1 MDVEEVAEELYG
13 LRPAEFVAARDTY
26 VARARAAKDA
36 RAAKAIAA
44 LRRPSL
50 AAWAANRLARQRQP
64 EAQQFLA
71 LGETLREAHRTLD
84 AEQLRAASGQRQQL
98 ITALARTAGALAGEA
113 GLSVSDTV
121 LHEIEQTLHGVLA
134 DRHLAEQ
141 WSRGRLVKTPEAV
154 VGFPPVA
161 PEAVPAAR
169 APAAATSE
177 ATGTAGSTG
186 TPGTAGTTR
195 TAGTTGTTA
204 TAGTTGTTATAG
216 TTTATDSEEAAGAAE
231 QQPAPKRK
239 PARGADARRRR
250 ELERAR
256 VRELERA
263 RTAAEEADGEVVLR
277 ERELAEARDARQAAA
292 EAAEEAAER
301 VSRLEHELHDGR
313 KARQEARTASTTAGK
328 AVTTAEH
335 ALRDARRAA
344 AQAAGTVQDLEGRSR
359 E

>member
-169 APAAATSE
+169 APAAATAE
-177 ATGTAGSTG
+177 VT
-186 TPGTAGTTR
+186 GTAGTTGA
-195 TAGTTGTTA
+195 TATTGTTA
-204 TAGTTGTTATAG
+204 TPG
-216 TTTATDSEEAAGAAE
+216 TTTAATDSEEVAGAAE

-256 VRELERA
+256 LRELEQA
-263 RTAAEEADGEVVLR
+263 RTAAEEADAEVALR

>member
-98 ITALARTAGALAGEA
+98 IAALARTAGALAGEA

-161 PEAVPAAR
+161 PESVPVGG
-169 APAAATSE
+169 APATAAAE
-177 ATGTAGSTG
+177 ATA
-186 TPGTAGTTR
+186 TT
-195 TAGTTGTTA
+195 GTTGTAASTA
-204 TAGTTGTTATAG
+204 TTGT
-216 TTTATDSEEAAGAAE
+216 
-231 QQPAPKRK
+231 
-239 PARGADARRRR
+239 
-250 ELERAR
+250 
-256 VRELERA
+256 
-263 RTAAEEADGEVVLR
+263 
-277 ERELAEARDARQAAA
+277 
-292 EAAEEAAER
+292 
-301 VSRLEHELHDGR
+301 
-313 KARQEARTASTTAGK
+313 
-328 AVTTAEH
+328 
-335 ALRDARRAA
+335 
-344 AQAAGTVQDLEGRSR
+344 
-359 E
+359 

>member
-169 APAAATSE
+169 APAAATAE
-177 ATGTAGSTG
+177 ATGTA
-186 TPGTAGTTR
+186 A
-195 TAGTTGTTA
+195 TTGA
-204 TAGTTGTTATAG
+204 TATTGTTATAG
-216 TTTATDSEEAAGAAE
+216 TTTAATDSEEVAGAAE

-256 VRELERA
+256 LRELEQA
-263 RTAAEEADGEVVLR
+263 RTAAEEADAEVALR
-277 ERELAEARDARQAAA
+277 ERELADARDARQAAA

-344 AQAAGTVQDLEGRSR
+344 AQAAGTIQDLEGRSR

>member
-50 AAWAANRLARQRQP
+50 AAWAANRLARQRQR
-64 EAQQFLA
+64 EAQQFLT

-98 ITALARTAGALAGEA
+98 VTALARTAGALAGEA

-134 DRHLAEQ
+134 DQDVAEQ

-154 VGFPPVA
+154 VGFPAVA
-161 PEAVPAAR
+161 PGAVPAR
-169 APAAATSE
+169 KAPAVEAAE
-177 ATGTAGSTG
+177 APETAEG
-186 TPGTAGTTR
+186 PETAEAPETTEP
-195 TAGTTGTTA
+195 TE
-204 TAGTTGTTATAG
+204 
-216 TTTATDSEEAAGAAE
+216 SEEAAEAAE
-231 QQPAPKRK
+231 QPVPMKK
-239 PARGADARRRR
+239 PARGEAARRLRERERARLR
-250 ELERAR
+250 ELEGARA
-256 VRELERA
+256 
-263 RTAAEEADGEVVLR
+263 AAEEADDEVGRR
-277 ERELAEARDARQAAA
+277 ERELAEARAARQAAA
-292 EAAEEAAER
+292 EAAEEAAEL
-301 VSRLEHELHDGR
+301 VSRLERELNDGR
-313 KARQEARTASTTAGK
+313 KARQEARTASTAAGK

-344 AQAAGTVQDLEGRSR
+344 AQAADALQDLEGRGQ

>member
-50 AAWAANRLARQRQP
+50 AAWAANRLALQRQP

-98 ITALARTAGALAGEA
+98 VTALARTAATLAGEA

-134 DRHLAEQ
+134 DRDVAEL
-141 WSRGRLVKTPEAV
+141 WSRGRLVKAPEAA
-154 VGFPPVA
+154 VGFPEVA
-161 PEAVPAAR
+161 PEAVPAPR
-169 APAAATSE
+169 APAAEAAE
-177 ATGTAGSTG
+177 ATAPIAPTTTTERTGKTGTGGTAGPTG
-186 TPGTAGTTR
+186 
-195 TAGTTGTTA
+195 
-204 TAGTTGTTATAG
+204 
-216 TTTATDSEEAAGAAE
+216 SEEAAGAVG
-231 QQPAPKRK
+231 QPAPKKK
-239 PARGADARRRR
+239 PARGEEARRLR
-250 ELERAR
+250 ERERAR
-256 VRELERA
+256 LRDLERA
-263 RTAAEEADGEVVLR
+263 RTAAEEADGEVGRR
-277 ERELAEARDARQAAA
+277 ERELVEARDARQAAA
-292 EAAEEAAER
+292 EEAEEAAEL
-301 VSRLEHELHDGR
+301 VSRLERELHDGR

-344 AQAAGTVQDLEGRSR
+344 AQAARAVQDLEGRSK

>member
-169 APAAATSE
+169 APAAATPE
-177 ATGTAGSTG
+177 ATGTAG
-186 TPGTAGTTR
+186 
-195 TAGTTGTTA
+195 TTGA
-204 TAGTTGTTATAG
+204 TATTATAG
-216 TTTATDSEEAAGAAE
+216 TTTADADSEEAAGAAE

-250 ELERAR
+250 EFERAR
-256 VRELERA
+256 VRELEQA
-263 RTAAEEADGEVVLR
+263 RTAAEEADAEVALR

>member
-36 RAAKAIAA
+36 RAAKAVAA

-50 AAWAANRLARQRQP
+50 AAWAANRLARQRQR

-84 AEQLRAASGQRQQL
+84 AAQLRAASGQRQQL
-98 ITALARTAGALAGEA
+98 VTALARTAAGLAGEA

-134 DRHLAEQ
+134 DQDVAEL
-141 WSRGRLVKTPEAV
+141 WSRGRLVKAPEAA
-154 VGFPPVA
+154 VGFPEVA
-161 PEAVPAAR
+161 PEAVPARR
-169 APAAATSE
+169 APAVEAAE
-177 ATGTAGSTG
+177 ATA
-186 TPGTAGTTR
+186 TT
-195 TAGTTGTTA
+195 GTTGTTE
-204 TAGTTGTTATAG
+204 
-216 TTTATDSEEAAGAAE
+216 SEEAAGAAE
-231 QQPAPKRK
+231 QPTSKRK
-239 PARGADARRRR
+239 PARGEEARRLR
-250 ELERAR
+250 ERERAR
-256 VRELERA
+256 LRELERA
-263 RTAAEEADGEVVLR
+263 RTAAEEADGEVGRR
-277 ERELAEARDARQAAA
+277 EREFAEARDARQAAA
-292 EAAEEAAER
+292 EEAEEAAER
-301 VSRLEHELHDGR
+301 VSRLERELHDGR

-344 AQAAGTVQDLEGRSR
+344 VQAARAVQDLEGRSQ

>member
-169 APAAATSE
+169 APAAATAE
-177 ATGTAGSTG
+177 ATGTA
-186 TPGTAGTTR
+186 A
-195 TAGTTGTTA
+195 TTGA
-204 TAGTTGTTATAG
+204 TATTGTTATAG
-216 TTTATDSEEAAGAAE
+216 TTTAATDSEEVAGAAE

-256 VRELERA
+256 LRELEQA
-263 RTAAEEADGEVVLR
+263 RTAAEEADAEVALR

>member
-26 VARARAAKDA
+26 VARARASKDA

-169 APAAATSE
+169 APAAATAE
-177 ATGTAGSTG
+177 ATGTAGTTGATEATG
-186 TPGTAGTTR
+186 TTGATGTTEA
-195 TAGTTGTTA
+195 TAAAGTTA
-204 TAGTTGTTATAG
+204 TAGA
-216 TTTATDSEEAAGAAE
+216 TTATDSEEAAGAAE
-231 QQPAPKRK
+231 QPAPKRR

-263 RTAAEEADGEVVLR
+263 RTAAEEADGEVALR

-292 EAAEEAAER
+292 DAAE
-301 VSRLEHELHDGR
+301 
-313 KARQEARTASTTAGK
+313 
-328 AVTTAEH
+328 
-335 ALRDARRAA
+335 
-344 AQAAGTVQDLEGRSR
+344 
-359 E
+359 

>member
-50 AAWAANRLARQRQP
+50 AAWAANRLARQRQR
-64 EAQQFLA
+64 EAQQFMA

-134 DRHLAEQ
+134 DQDVAEQ

-154 VGFPPVA
+154 VGFPAVA
-161 PEAVPAAR
+161 PDAVPARR
-169 APAAATSE
+169 APAAEAAEVTATT
-177 ATGTAGSTG
+177 ATTATASTA
-186 TPGTAGTTR
+186 PATARTSR
-195 TAGTTGTTA
+195 TAGTTE
-204 TAGTTGTTATAG
+204 
-216 TTTATDSEEAAGAAE
+216 DEEAGGGAEPSA
-231 QQPAPKRK
+231 AKKK
-239 PARGADARRRR
+239 PARGEDARRRR

-256 VRELERA
+256 LRELERA
-263 RTAAEEADGEVVLR
+263 RTAAEEADAEVGRR
-277 ERELAEARDARQAAA
+277 ERELAGARDARQAAA
-292 EAAEEAAER
+292 EAAEEAAEL
-301 VSRLEHELHDGR
+301 VSRLERELHDGR
-313 KARQEARTASTTAGK
+313 KARQEARTASTAAGK

-344 AQAAGTVQDLEGRSR
+344 AQAAEALQELEGRSG

>member
-169 APAAATSE
+169 APAAATAE
-177 ATGTAGSTG
+177 AT
-186 TPGTAGTTR
+186 
-195 TAGTTGTTA
+195 GTTGTT
-204 TAGTTGTTATAG
+204 GTTGATATTATAG
-216 TTTATDSEEAAGAAE
+216 TTTADADSEEAAGAAE

-263 RTAAEEADGEVVLR
+263 RTAAEEADAEVALR

>member
-169 APAAATSE
+169 APAAATAE
-177 ATGTAGSTG
+177 ATGTAG
-186 TPGTAGTTR
+186 TTEA
-195 TAGTTGTTA
+195 TEATGTTEA
-204 TAGTTGTTATAG
+204 TGVAGTTATAG

-231 QQPAPKRK
+231 PPAPKRR
-239 PARGADARRRR
+239 PARDADARRRR

-263 RTAAEEADGEVVLR
+263 RTAAEEADGEVALR

-344 AQAAGTVQDLEGRSR
+344 AQAAGTVQDLEGRNR

>member
-50 AAWAANRLARQRQP
+50 AAWAANRLARQRQR

-98 ITALARTAGALAGEA
+98 ITALARTAAGLAGEA

-134 DRHLAEQ
+134 DQDVAEQ
-141 WSRGRLVKTPEAV
+141 WSRGRLVKAPEAA
-154 VGFPPVA
+154 VGFPEVA
-161 PEAVPAAR
+161 QEAVPARR
-169 APAAATSE
+169 APAAE
-177 ATGTAGSTG
+177 APEAAETPEGEQTAGS
-186 TPGTAGTTR
+186 P
-195 TAGTTGTTA
+195 
-204 TAGTTGTTATAG
+204 
-216 TTTATDSEEAAGAAE
+216 E
-231 QQPAPKRK
+231 QPAPKK
-239 PARGADARRRR
+239 KTARGADARRLR
-250 ELERAR
+250 ERERAR
-256 VRELERA
+256 LRELERA
-263 RTAAEEADGEVVLR
+263 RTAAEEADGEVGRR

-292 EAAEEAAER
+292 AEAEEAAEL
-301 VSRLEHELHDGR
+301 VSRLERELHDGR
-313 KARQEARTASTTAGK
+313 QAEQEARTASATAGK
-328 AVTTAEH
+328 AVTTVEH

-344 AQAAGTVQDLEGRSR
+344 AQAARALQDLESRSQ

>member
-169 APAAATSE
+169 APAAATPE
-177 ATGTAGSTG
+177 ATGTAGTTG
-186 TPGTAGTTR
+186 ATETA
-195 TAGTTGTTA
+195 GTTA
-204 TAGTTGTTATAG
+204 TAGTA
-216 TTTATDSEEAAGAAE
+216 TATDSEEAAGAAE
-231 QQPAPKRK
+231 QPAPKRR

-263 RTAAEEADGEVVLR
+263 RTAAEEADGEVALR

-344 AQAAGTVQDLEGRSR
+344 AQAAGTVQDLEGRNR

>member
-26 VARARAAKDA
+26 VARARAAEDV

-50 AAWAANRLARQRQP
+50 AAWAANRLARQRQR

-98 ITALARTAGALAGEA
+98 ITALARTAAGLAGEA

-134 DRHLAEQ
+134 DQDVAEQ
-141 WSRGRLVKTPEAV
+141 WSRGRLVKAPEAA
-154 VGFPPVA
+154 VGFPAIA
-161 PEAVPAAR
+161 PEAVPARRVPAD
-169 APAAATSE
+169 PAAE
-177 ATGTAGSTG
+177 TAE
-186 TPGTAGTTR
+186 TTEG
-195 TAGTTGTTA
+195 ASA
-204 TAGTTGTTATAG
+204 
-216 TTTATDSEEAAGAAE
+216 EAAE
-231 QQPAPKRK
+231 QPAPKKK
-239 PARGADARRRR
+239 PARGEDARRLRERERARLR
-250 ELERAR
+250 ELEH
-256 VRELERA
+256 A
-263 RTAAEEADGEVVLR
+263 RTAAEEADGEVGRR

-292 EAAEEAAER
+292 EEAEGAAEL
-301 VSRLEHELHDGR
+301 VSRLERELHDGR
-313 KARQEARTASTTAGK
+313 KARQEARTASTAAGK
-328 AVTTAEH
+328 AVTTAEQ
-335 ALRDARRAA
+335 ALREARRAA
-344 AQAAGTVQDLEGRSR
+344 TQAARALQDLERGNQ

>member
-36 RAAKAIAA
+36 RAAKAVAA

-50 AAWAANRLARQRQP
+50 AAWAANRLARQRKR

-98 ITALARTAGALAGEA
+98 ITALARTAAGLAGEA

-134 DRHLAEQ
+134 DQDVAEQ
-141 WSRGRLVKTPEAV
+141 WSRGRLVKAPEAA
-154 VGFPPVA
+154 VGFPEVA
-161 PEAVPAAR
+161 QEAVPARR
-169 APAAATSE
+169 APAAE
-177 ATGTAGSTG
+177 APEADE
-186 TPGTAGTTR
+186 TPGSGV
-195 TAGTTGTTA
+195 
-204 TAGTTGTTATAG
+204 
-216 TTTATDSEEAAGAAE
+216 AAGAAGR
-231 QQPAPKRK
+231 PAPKK
-239 PARGADARRRR
+239 KTARGVDARRLR
-250 ELERAR
+250 ERERAR
-256 VRELERA
+256 LRELERA
-263 RTAAEEADGEVVLR
+263 RTAAEEADDEVGRR
-277 ERELAEARDARQAAA
+277 ERELAEARDARQTAA
-292 EAAEEAAER
+292 EEAEEAAEL
-301 VSRLEHELHDGR
+301 VSRLERELHDGR
-313 KARQEARTASTTAGK
+313 QAKQEARTASATAGK

-344 AQAAGTVQDLEGRSR
+344 AQAARDLQDLESRSR
-359 E
+359 D

>member
-141 WSRGRLVKTPEAV
+141 WSKGRLVKTPEAV

-169 APAAATSE
+169 APAAATAE
-177 ATGTAGSTG
+177 ATGTAG
-186 TPGTAGTTR
+186 
-195 TAGTTGTTA
+195 TTGA
-204 TAGTTGTTATAG
+204 TATTATAG
-216 TTTATDSEEAAGAAE
+216 TTTADADSEEATGAAE
-231 QQPAPKRK
+231 QPAPKRK

-256 VRELERA
+256 VRELEQA
-263 RTAAEEADGEVVLR
+263 RTAAEEADAEVALR

>member
-36 RAAKAIAA
+36 RAAKAVAA

-50 AAWAANRLARQRQP
+50 AAWAANRLARQRKR

-98 ITALARTAGALAGEA
+98 ITALARTAAGLAGEA

-134 DRHLAEQ
+134 DQDVAEQ
-141 WSRGRLVKTPEAV
+141 WSRGRLVKAPGAA
-154 VGFPPVA
+154 VGFPEVA
-161 PEAVPAAR
+161 QEAVPARR
-169 APAAATSE
+169 APAAE
-177 ATGTAGSTG
+177 APEADE
-186 TPGTAGTTR
+186 TPG
-195 TAGTTGTTA
+195 
-204 TAGTTGTTATAG
+204 
-216 TTTATDSEEAAGAAE
+216 SEEAAGAAGR
-231 QQPAPKRK
+231 PAPKK
-239 PARGADARRRR
+239 KTARGADARRLR
-250 ELERAR
+250 ERERAR
-256 VRELERA
+256 LRELERA
-263 RTAAEEADGEVVLR
+263 RTAAEEADDEVGRR
-277 ERELAEARDARQAAA
+277 ERELAEARDARQTAA
-292 EAAEEAAER
+292 EEAEEAAEL
-301 VSRLEHELHDGR
+301 VSRLERELHDGR
-313 KARQEARTASTTAGK
+313 QAKQEARTASATAGK

-344 AQAAGTVQDLEGRSR
+344 AQAARDLQDLESRSR
-359 E
+359 D

>member
-169 APAAATSE
+169 APAAATAE
-177 ATGTAGSTG
+177 ATGTAG
-186 TPGTAGTTR
+186 TA
-195 TAGTTGTTA
+195 
-204 TAGTTGTTATAG
+204 
-216 TTTATDSEEAAGAAE
+216 TATDSEEAAGAAE
-231 QQPAPKRK
+231 QPAPKRR

-263 RTAAEEADGEVVLR
+263 RTAAEEADGEVALR

-344 AQAAGTVQDLEGRSR
+344 AQAAGAVQDLEGRSR

>member
-50 AAWAANRLARQRQP
+50 AAWAANRLARQRQR

-98 ITALARTAGALAGEA
+98 ITTLARTAGALAGEA

-134 DRHLAEQ
+134 DQDVADQ

-154 VGFPPVA
+154 VGFPAVA
-161 PEAVPAAR
+161 PGAVPAR
-169 APAAATSE
+169 QAPAVEAAE
-177 ATGTAGSTG
+177 ATE
-186 TPGTAGTTR
+186 TTE
-195 TAGTTGTTA
+195 AAETTE
-204 TAGTTGTTATAG
+204 
-216 TTTATDSEEAAGAAE
+216 SEEAAEAAE
-231 QQPAPKRK
+231 QPAPKKK
-239 PARGADARRRR
+239 PARGEAARRLR
-250 ELERAR
+250 ELEG
-256 VRELERA
+256 A
-263 RTAAEEADGEVVLR
+263 RTAAEEADGEVGRR

-292 EAAEEAAER
+292 EAAEEAAELI
-301 VSRLEHELHDGR
+301 SRLERELHDGR

-344 AQAAGTVQDLEGRSR
+344 AQAADALQGLEGRSQ

>member
-169 APAAATSE
+169 APAAATAE
-177 ATGTAGSTG
+177 VT
-186 TPGTAGTTR
+186 GTAGTTGA
-195 TAGTTGTTA
+195 TATTGTTA
-204 TAGTTGTTATAG
+204 TPG
-216 TTTATDSEEAAGAAE
+216 TTTAATDSEEVAGAAE

-256 VRELERA
+256 LRELEQA
-263 RTAAEEADGEVVLR
+263 RTAAEEADAEVALR
-277 ERELAEARDARQAAA
+277 ERELADARDARQAAA